1 MHLMRM
7 LSSRVAVVAAA
18 LVFTVAGVVAP
29 AAVAQTVDELVARN
43 IEAKGGAALLKSTTS
58 VKTTGKGTMQGADVA
73 VSTISKRP
81 YYVRNEMSL
90 GEQKMIQAFDGE
102 TLWMSMGGMPPQAA
116 PPGPQIEAFKQSSQI
131 DSPLLDYKARGT
143 KITLGE
149 PLDVDGKELHHLI
162 LTPKAGSPMHYYLD
176 PETYLESRMVMEV
189 DDGARKFTMEM
200 RFSDFKTVEG
210 RTVPFT
216 VTQFVNGTQMGQM
229 KFDRVEF
236 NVPVDNAIFSMPK

>member
-7 LSSRVAVVAAA
+7 FSSRAAVSTAA
-18 LVFTVAGVVAP
+18 LVLTIAAS
-29 AAVAQTVDELVARN
+29 AASSAVAQTVDELVARN
-43 IEAKGGAALLKSTTS
+43 IEAKGGVALLKSTTS
-58 VKTTGKGTMQGADVA
+58 VKTTGNGTMQGADVS

-90 GEQKMIQAFDGE
+90 GEQKMIQAFDGD
-102 TLWMSMGGMPPQAA
+102 TLWMSVGGMPPQAA

-131 DSPLLDYKARGT
+131 DSPLLDHKARGT
-143 KITLGE
+143 TISLGE
-149 PLDVDGKELHHLI
+149 PLEADGKRLHHLV
-162 LTPKAGSPMHYYLD
+162 LTPQAGSPMHYYLD

-236 NVPVDNAIFSMPK
+236 NVPVDDAIFKMPK